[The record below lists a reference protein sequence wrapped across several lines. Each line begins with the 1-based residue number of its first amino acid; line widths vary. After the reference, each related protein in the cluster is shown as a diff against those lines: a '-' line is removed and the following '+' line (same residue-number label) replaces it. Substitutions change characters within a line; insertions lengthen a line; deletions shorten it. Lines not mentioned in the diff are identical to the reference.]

1 MRKMKKFQFE
11 TLGGIRCVK
20 TGEWLDQS
28 SLICTVRALSQK
40 LKNNS
45 IDANST
51 VLICVSGR
59 IGTIVS
65 LFAVWSIGGTAA
77 IVNAQSSDYEISELK
92 KLTEASLVLIDEPR
106 KLDSLSLPQ
115 ILATPIDNIYKELD
129 LNDSVLEVPCSARLI
144 LFTSGTTGKPKG
156 VIHSISGLNERVKLN
171 IEVIGT
177 TALSNSLCVLPLHFG
192 HGLIGNCLT
201 PLLGGCN
208 VIFAEP
214 GLATSASFG
223 NLVDEHS
230 ISFVSSVPSFWNLV
244 LRLSTPPK
252 MQSLQRVHVGS
263 ASLSS
268 TLWRNIIN
276 WSGCPVVNTYGM
288 TECANWISGASSADN
303 QPVDGSVGKMWGGR
317 AAVKLDDGEVVEN
330 GIGNLLISSPSLML
344 GYLEAPNV
352 VCSGLSGIWF
362 ETGDIAE
369 ISVDGD
375 ITLLGRK
382 TYQIKKAG
390 IKILPEEIEL
400 LLQRHESINDV
411 CAFKISDDI
420 AGELVGVAVV
430 LDKANPCSVEDLDEW
445 LRKFLI
451 KDKRPDHWFF
461 VSKIGRKE
469 TGKINR
475 TEVGRLAVMEHKL
488 GETKC

>member
-1 MRKMKKFQFE
+1 MNKFQFK
-11 TLGGIRCVK
+11 TLGGIHCLK
-20 TGEWLDQS
+20 TAEWLDQS
-28 SLICTVRALSQK
+28 SLMLRVRALSEK
-40 LKNNS
+40 LENNC

-51 VLICVSGR
+51 VLICVSQR
-59 IGTIVS
+59 IDTIIS
-65 LFAVWSIGGTAA
+65 LFAVWSIGATAA
-77 IVNAQSSDYEISELK
+77 IVNAQSPDYEISELK
-92 KLTEASLVLIDEPR
+92 KLTAAALVLTDGSR
-106 KLDSLSLPQ
+106 KLDASTLPQ
-115 ILATPIDNIYKELD
+115 TLAIPIDNTYRKLD
-129 LNDSVLEVPCSARLI
+129 TDCSLLEVPCSAKLI

-156 VIHSISGLNERVKLN
+156 VVHSITGLNERIKLN
-171 IEVIGT
+171 VEAIGKKV
-177 TALSNSLCVLPLHFG
+177 LSNTLCFLPLHFG

-201 PLLGGCN
+201 PLLSGCN
-208 VIFAEP
+208 VIFVEP

-223 NLVDEHS
+223 NLVDVHS
-230 ISFVSSVPSFWNLV
+230 ISFISSVPSFWNLV
-244 LRLSTPPK
+244 LRLSKPPK
-252 MQSLQRVHVGS
+252 MQSLRRVHVGS

-268 TLWRNIIN
+268 TLWKSIIT

-303 QPVDGSVGKMWGGR
+303 EPISGLVGRMWGGQ
-317 AAVKLDDGEVVEN
+317 AAVKLDSGDVVKN
-330 GIGNLLISSPSLML
+330 GTGDLLVSSPSLML

-352 VCSGLSGIWF
+352 IRSGCSGGWF

-369 ISVDGD
+369 ISVDGN

-400 LLQRHESINDV
+400 LLQRHESINDA

-420 AGELVGVAVV
+420 AGELIGVAVV
-430 LDKANPCSVEDLDEW
+430 LEKSDICSAEDLDEW
-445 LRKFLI
+445 LGKFLT

-461 VSKIGRKE
+461 VSKIGREE

-475 TEVGRLAVMEHKL
+475 TEVGRLAAAEHKL
-488 GETKC
+488 GEKKC

>member
-1 MRKMKKFQFE
+1 
-11 TLGGIRCVK
+11 
-20 TGEWLDQS
+20 
-28 SLICTVRALSQK
+28 
-40 LKNNS
+40 
-45 IDANST
+45 
-51 VLICVSGR
+51 
-59 IGTIVS
+59 
-65 LFAVWSIGGTAA
+65 
-77 IVNAQSSDYEISELK
+77 
-92 KLTEASLVLIDEPR
+92 
-106 KLDSLSLPQ
+106 
-115 ILATPIDNIYKELD
+115 
-129 LNDSVLEVPCSARLI
+129 
-144 LFTSGTTGKPKG
+144 
-156 VIHSISGLNERVKLN
+156 
-171 IEVIGT
+171 
-177 TALSNSLCVLPLHFG
+177 
-192 HGLIGNCLT
+192 
-201 PLLGGCN
+201 
-208 VIFAEP
+208 
-214 GLATSASFG
+214 
-223 NLVDEHS
+223 
-230 ISFVSSVPSFWNLV
+230 
-244 LRLSTPPK
+244 
-252 MQSLQRVHVGS
+252 
-263 ASLSS
+263 
-268 TLWRNIIN
+268 
-276 WSGCPVVNTYGM
+276 
-288 TECANWISGASSADN
+288 
-303 QPVDGSVGKMWGGR
+303 
-317 AAVKLDDGEVVEN
+317 
-330 GIGNLLISSPSLML
+330 ML

-461 VSKIGRKE
+461 VRKIGRKE